1 MASAAGVLCNE
12 DTAEQIAATGL
23 VETLFGHMG
32 AKKDDDEFVL
42 QLTFTFSKLLS
53 FEATAASLLQNTDI
67 LYYLVDLLQDKNKE
81 VCISICLQLDV
92 SVLAAHDSDLTCRGG
107 SICECSPRLRLD
119 FGLHV
124 MPGRGTGHFPCV
136 FLSVVAVCSLLWL
149 HYTGQT
155 VCTFFA
161 WASMETTLEGICS
174 LARLWWS
181 WLAPD
186 DTAMS
191 LLPSCWLKA
200 ALCTLR

>member
-92 SVLAAHDSDLTCRGG
+92 PVLAAHDSDLICRGG
-107 SICECSPRLRLD
+107 SI
-119 FGLHV
+119 
-124 MPGRGTGHFPCV
+124 
-136 FLSVVAVCSLLWL
+136 
-149 HYTGQT
+149 
-155 VCTFFA
+155 
-161 WASMETTLEGICS
+161 
-174 LARLWWS
+174 
-181 WLAPD
+181 
-186 DTAMS
+186 
-191 LLPSCWLKA
+191 
-200 ALCTLR
+200 